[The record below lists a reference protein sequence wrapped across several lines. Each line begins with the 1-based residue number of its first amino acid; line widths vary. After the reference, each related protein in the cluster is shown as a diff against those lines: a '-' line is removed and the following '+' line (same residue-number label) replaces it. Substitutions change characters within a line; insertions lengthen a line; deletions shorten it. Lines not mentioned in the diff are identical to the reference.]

1 VCGTVLLA
9 GAAPCA
15 AQAPTVNSELYRQI
29 EQYIRDKV
37 ANPDTATI
45 NLQEILAAAIGA
57 RRAAA
62 AVLAA
67 AEDRRTDEQIGA
79 GSRQSGTTTLIAKPS
94 VPSLLSLAVENG
106 ALARETSGTT
116 ITFRGNAGGII
127 QALQKH
133 GFTAIAGAEADPIY
147 KGLGRLSGSV
157 SFDTSRGAQP
167 AGDSTEGSEPP
178 RQPEFTAD
186 KRQVSAWSLR
196 AQLVNTKKR
205 SGDVFWTRIL
215 DKIPLTDADEA
226 ANRAV
231 TEALLRDEKVAE
243 WVGQFNAALRG
254 FRLSRPVDDAA
265 RTRLVERLQG
275 LVVDLLARIP
285 EPAPDPTA
293 PTVAEK
299 LAMLATDTDTAKQQL
314 AVLNAAERIDAIAQ
328 RLNALVETDETLQN
342 EPNVGVIVTAE
353 YLVDRPVTGP
363 SLGTARLIVSRDFAA
378 SSYTFNAGT
387 TFFPADMPTSARRA
401 YDVHA
406 GIQVDLPLGSA
417 TSVGTVILSFSGK
430 YQRLLQDALDGL
442 GGLSGGTKGNI
453 VYGQARVT
461 IPTGATGVR
470 VPLSVT
476 YSNRTELITDEKQVR
491 GHVGVSYDL
500 DALFARLKP

>member
-1 VCGTVLLA
+1 
-9 GAAPCA
+9 
-15 AQAPTVNSELYRQI
+15 
-29 EQYIRDKV
+29 
-37 ANPDTATI
+37 
-45 NLQEILAAAIGA
+45 
-57 RRAAA
+57 
-62 AVLAA
+62 
-67 AEDRRTDEQIGA
+67 
-79 GSRQSGTTTLIAKPS
+79 
-94 VPSLLSLAVENG
+94 
-106 ALARETSGTT
+106 
-116 ITFRGNAGGII
+116 
-127 QALQKH
+127 
-133 GFTAIAGAEADPIY
+133 
-147 KGLGRLSGSV
+147 
-157 SFDTSRGAQP
+157 
-167 AGDSTEGSEPP
+167 
-178 RQPEFTAD
+178 
-186 KRQVSAWSLR
+186 
-196 AQLVNTKKR
+196 
-205 SGDVFWTRIL
+205 
-215 DKIPLTDADEA
+215 
-226 ANRAV
+226 
-231 TEALLRDEKVAE
+231 
-243 WVGQFNAALRG
+243 
-254 FRLSRPVDDAA
+254 
-265 RTRLVERLQG
+265 
-275 LVVDLLARIP
+275 
-285 EPAPDPTA
+285 
-293 PTVAEK
+293 
-299 LAMLATDTDTAKQQL
+299 
-314 AVLNAAERIDAIAQ
+314 LNAAERIDAIAQ